1 MKLSNQEFAIIAIAL
16 IEKRKRLLRTDF
28 SEYYVECIQEINEL
42 LMKLNQS
49 DSLLVNDQMI
59 VEDILIEA
67 LIKLK
72 KLDIEN
78 LPKIHYQINV
88 SYES

>member
-1 MKLSNQEFAIIAIAL
+1 MKHVLNHHQNLSE
-16 IEKRKRLLRTDF
+16 
-28 SEYYVECIQEINEL
+28 
-42 LMKLNQS
+42 
-49 DSLLVNDQMI
+49 NDRMI

-72 KLDIEN
+72 KLDIEK

-88 SYES
+88 SYETQKN

>member
-1 MKLSNQEFAIIAIAL
+1 MKHILNHHRNLSE
-16 IEKRKRLLRTDF
+16 
-28 SEYYVECIQEINEL
+28 
-42 LMKLNQS
+42 
-49 DSLLVNDQMI
+49 NDRMI
-59 VEDILIEA
+59 VEDILTES